1 MRLTKSDS
9 RKTMKRTAVKMVR
22 IEQHRGKV
30 SVSVVVGL
38 LMLAMGVVIGT
49 RITRTS
55 TEMKSNTPTAATK
68 LRDDDV
74 IRVVGRQAV
83 PSLVDESSSV
93 MSENDSLWRRQPRP
107 SNREEEHKLADF
119 LSTPPSEEPIRQQQE
134 QEVDVAAL
142 RSNIVAKQPQ
152 AVQPVHHNTE
162 IKATFAERRTPK
174 VQRDTPEELFAKS
187 SACVVRVN
195 IRNAQ
200 NKVVGHGSGFFVRD
214 DSTVVTNFHVIDGAN
229 SAEVVLQDNTLLP
242 VLGVQ
247 GFDAA
252 SDVAILKVA
261 RRTKRKVSHLSL
273 ELNLPPVG
281 REVYVI
287 GAPQGLDFTLSDGL
301 VSGHREIDGH
311 TWIQVTAPISAGS
324 SGSPVLNED
333 GLVIGIASM
342 SRAEGQ
348 NLNFAAP
355 AAAVNSL
362 LIGNATLQR
371 LVDLP
376 STKQR
381 TLASIRAVTE
391 KQRVLD
397 SIEEIVDKRTD
408 QASKTA
414 SKMLDQLPDS
424 YREVATYWIL
434 RGDIAYQQNQF
445 EAAIAAC
452 QMALTIDDADPQIW
466 YRNSQIWYRIGLAHA
481 RLANLTNVNPD
492 RKDEKREKDQYE
504 KAVQAYRA
512 GIDLAPED
520 HRCWFELGR
529 SFIALKRPEEAV
541 VALRRC
547 LMIKPGDWTIH
558 ESLGNALAEMGDFE
572 SGLAEFKIALDM
584 EPNQC
589 ILIMDYGNFLRRGG
603 RFKEA
608 TRFLEKG
615 LSLATAWPPKWL
627 SGYKKYLQ
635 MARSLD
641 DSPAFPLGQEA
652 E

>member
-1 MRLTKSDS
+1 MRLTKSES
-9 RKTMKRTAVKMVR
+9 RRTIARTATIMVR
-22 IEQHRGKV
+22 IEHQHGKV

-49 RITRTS
+49 RITRTP
-55 TEMKSNTPTAATK
+55 TEMTNNIPNAATN

-74 IRVVGRQAV
+74 IRVAGRPAV
-83 PSLVDESSSV
+83 PSLIDESKPV
-93 MSENDSLWRRQPRP
+93 VSENDSLWRRQSRP
-107 SNREEEHKLADF
+107 SNSENEHKLAEF
-119 LSTPPSEEPIRQQQE
+119 LSTPPTEEQIRQPQE
-134 QEVDVAAL
+134 QEADVAAL
-142 RSNIVAKQPQ
+142 RSNIVVTQPQ
-152 AVQPVHHNTE
+152 TIQPVQHNTE
-162 IKATFAERRTPK
+162 VKATFAERRTPK

-187 SACVVRVN
+187 SASVVRVN

-247 GFDAA
+247 GLDAA

-281 REVYVI
+281 REIYVI

-362 LIGNATLQR
+362 LMGNATLQ
-371 LVDLP
+371 
-376 STKQR
+376 
-381 TLASIRAVTE
+381 TLANMPGTKLRSRSPVPVVAE
-391 KQRVLD
+391 KKRVLD

-408 QASKTA
+408 QASETA
-414 SKMLDQLPDS
+414 SKMLDQLPGS
-424 YREVATYWIL
+424 YRELATYWIL
-434 RGDIAYQQNQF
+434 RGDIASQQNQF

-452 QMALTIDDADPQIW
+452 QMALTIDDADSEAW
-466 YRNSQIWYRIGLAHA
+466 YRNSQVWYRIGLAHA

-492 RKDEKREKDQYE
+492 RKNEKREKDQYE
-504 KAVQAYRA
+504 KAVQAYHA

-529 SFIALKRPEEAV
+529 SLIALKRPKEAV
-541 VALRRC
+541 VVLRRC
-547 LMIKPGDWTIH
+547 VVIKPGDWSIH
-558 ESLGNALAEMGDFE
+558 ESLGNALAETGDFE
-572 SGLAEFKIALDM
+572 SGLAEFKIALDI

-589 ILIMDYGNFLRRGG
+589 ILIMSYGNFLRRGG

-615 LSLATAWPPKWL
+615 LSLAKAWPPKWL
-627 SGYKKYLQ
+627 SGYKNQLQ

-641 DSPAFPLGQEA
+641 DSPAFPLVQEA